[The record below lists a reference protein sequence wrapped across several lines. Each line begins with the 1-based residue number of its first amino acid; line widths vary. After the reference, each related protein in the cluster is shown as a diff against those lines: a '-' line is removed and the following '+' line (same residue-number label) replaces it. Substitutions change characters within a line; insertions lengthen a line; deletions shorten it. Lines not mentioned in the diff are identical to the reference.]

1 MEQEKSLFRNIYD
14 RYQIW
19 ITLILIPIISVIV
32 FWLLMLF
39 MDFWTH
45 HGEVVKMPNVVK
57 QDYYEAHRILE
68 TVGLEVEVDSIFDP
82 HSKHGQVLDQ
92 SPKPNEYVK
101 PGRKVYLKINSFY
114 PKMIAVNDDLLH
126 ISSFQAQKTL
136 QSLGFTR
143 IIIETKIG
151 PNNDEV
157 VMIKFNGREHKKG
170 QKVPVTAEVILTVTK
185 TSEDEIITVEEARRK
200 FKEKEAKHRSG
211 DEEDPDEEY
220 VEDDETDV
228 ENSSEEEPES
238 ETPVEEPEVEE
249 PVSSPAQ
256 QQEEE

>member
-1 MEQEKSLFRNIYD
+1 M
-14 RYQIW
+14 
-19 ITLILIPIISVIV
+19 
-32 FWLLMLF
+32 
-39 MDFWTH
+39 
-45 HGEVVKMPNVVK
+45 
-57 QDYYEAHRILE
+57 
-68 TVGLEVEVDSIFDP
+68 
-82 HSKHGQVLDQ
+82 
-92 SPKPNEYVK
+92 
-101 PGRKVYLKINSFY
+101 
-114 PKMIAVNDDLLH
+114 
-126 ISSFQAQKTL
+126 
-136 QSLGFTR
+136 
-143 IIIETKIG
+143 
-151 PNNDEV
+151 NDEV

-220 VEDDETDV
+220 VEDDETDE